1 MQTQIYLFFDG
12 RTDEALA
19 FYKKTLGIEVEMLM
33 RFKDAPGDPNA
44 PADPNC
50 QPPANMNAVMH
61 SCFKLGDQRV
71 MASDGHV
78 GGKPE
83 FKGFALSLAV
93 KSEGGSRQAVRRAQ
107 RRRAGDAAVD
117 QDVLL
122 AEIRYA
128 GRQVRCELDGA
139 GRAVTREARRC
150 RTCCW

>member
-1 MQTQIYLFFDG
+1 MQTQVYLFFDG

-19 FYKKTLGIEVEMLM
+19 FYKTTLGIEVEMLM
-33 RFKDAPGDPNA
+33 RFKDAPADPNV

-93 KSEGGSRQAVRRAQ
+93 KTEGEADKLFAALS
-107 RRRAGDAAVD
+107 AGGQVQQPLIKTFFSPKFGMLADKFGVNWM
-117 QDVLL
+117 VLV
-122 AEIRYA
+122 
-128 GRQVRCELDGA
+128 GQ
-139 GRAVTREARRC
+139 
-150 RTCCW
+150 

>member
-12 RTDEALA
+12 RTDEALE

-33 RFKDAPGDPNA
+33 RFKDAPADPNV

-71 MASDGHV
+71 MASDGHC
-78 GGKPE
+78 GGKAE

-93 KSEGGSRQAVRRAQ
+93 KTEGEA
-107 RRRAGDAAVD
+107 DKLFAALSDGGQVTQPLIKTFFAPKFGMLAD
-117 QDVLL
+117 KFGVNWMVLVS
-122 AEIRYA
+122 
-128 GRQVRCELDGA
+128 Q
-139 GRAVTREARRC
+139 
-150 RTCCW
+150 